1 MFIDEAEIYVEG
13 GAGGDGCVSF
23 NREKHRP
30 HGGPDGGGGAA
41 GGNVVLVAST
51 GRSTLVELQKA
62 RHYRARNGMR
72 GGSKNKKGAAGVNLE
87 ILVPV
92 GTIVKDETR
101 RPIADLVVPGQRFVA
116 TYGGSG
122 GRGNASMAAEAGALP
137 RFAEKGEPGQ
147 SRVIYLELKLVADIA
162 LVGFP
167 NAGKSTLIRRI
178 SRARP
183 KVADYPFTTTEPHLG
198 VVDGDEVDYVVTD
211 VPGLVP
217 GAHKGKGMGTGFL
230 RHIERAATIL
240 YLVDMSPDTG
250 REPLSELVTLEDEL
264 TLFNPELARRTR
276 VVAANKMDL
285 RPSTDSLD
293 VLHAECGKR
302 GLEFFAISAV
312 TGEGLG
318 PLLRMLENTVK
329 SAREQGFAPGETITY
344 APAPPD
350 DRVEVVRKDG
360 RFVVKGHRVHRMVR
374 KTDWENDDARA
385 NLTSRLRR
393 TGVEEML
400 RKAGAAEG
408 DEVEIAG
415 RVFEYTPEEGDG
427 SRERHYK

>member
-51 GRSTLVELQKA
+51 GRSTLVELQKT

-72 GGSKNKKGAAGVNLE
+72 GGSKNKTGAAGVDLE
-87 ILVPV
+87 IVVPV
-92 GTIVKDETR
+92 GTIVKDETC

-116 TYGGSG
+116 IYGGSG
-122 GRGNASMAAEAGALP
+122 GRGNASLAAEAGALP

-147 SRVIYLELKLVADIA
+147 SRVLYLELKLVADIA